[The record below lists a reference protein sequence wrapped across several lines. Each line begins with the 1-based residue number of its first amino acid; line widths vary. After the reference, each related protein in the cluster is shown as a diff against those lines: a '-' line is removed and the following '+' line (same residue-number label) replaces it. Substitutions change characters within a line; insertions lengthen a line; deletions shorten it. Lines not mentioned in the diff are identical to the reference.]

1 MSTKHHYVIPH
12 GYLVTRNSHER
23 NEILKI
29 KGKKTIR
36 FDIGTFLRYTLN
48 DREKAFLEEI
58 IVFLPTSLTDVLRM
72 RAVESIRFQ
81 TREVNQHLD
90 KTELTR
96 PQVVQEKKVTRIKR
110 SPLDVDALI
119 AKLPK
124 WTSP

>member
-12 GYLVTRNSHER
+12 AILAIRDRPEK
-23 NEILKI
+23 NEIFKI

-36 FDIGTFLRYTLN
+36 FDIGTFLLYTLSG
-48 DREKAFLEEI
+48 REKVFLEEI
-58 IVFLPTSLTDVLRM
+58 IIFLPTSLTEVLRM

-81 TREVNQHLD
+81 TREVSQHLD

-96 PQVVQEKKVTRIKR
+96 PQVVQEKKMTRIKR

-124 WTSP
+124 